1 MTLPYSAD
9 APSCR
14 TSISWIASA
23 FGHGHAVPPVG
34 ADRSVPS
41 IAYTLSLVVL
51 PSVVAVV
58 EEPTVDVALTPG
70 AEFTRSKNEK
80 CLIGAASTHCL
91 L

>member
-1 MTLPYSAD
+1 M
-9 APSCR
+9 
-14 TSISWIASA
+14 
-23 FGHGHAVPPVG
+23 PPVG

-51 PSVVAVV
+51 PSVVADV

-70 AEFTRSKNEK
+70 AELTRSKNEK
-80 CLIGAASTHCL
+80 CLMGAAATHSL